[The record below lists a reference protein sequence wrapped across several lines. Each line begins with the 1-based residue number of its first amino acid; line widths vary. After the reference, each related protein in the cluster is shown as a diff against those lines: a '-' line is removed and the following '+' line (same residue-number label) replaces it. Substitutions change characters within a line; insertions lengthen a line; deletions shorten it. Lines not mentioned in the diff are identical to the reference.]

1 MKLPSDAEEAKI
13 SDASEPKENGNGNGK
28 SDDAPR
34 SRTRVLAVAALGVVY
49 GDIGTSPIYSMR
61 EAFFGDHKVPYDTT
75 NVYGILSL
83 ILWSLII
90 LISGKYLSFV
100 MRGDNKGEGGIPA
113 LLALLNPW
121 KAKGGSTRNI
131 LLLLGLF
138 GAAMLY
144 AGCTITP
151 ALSVLSAV
159 EGLQVATPAFEP
171 YVIPITIAILIGLF
185 MIQSRGT
192 AGIGKLFGP
201 VIVLW
206 FLVIAGM
213 GISGI
218 VQAPQILLAVN
229 PWYAIAF
236 FIHNGFAGFLVLSAV
251 FLAMTGGEAMYA
263 DMGHFGLRPIRLAWF
278 CVVLPAVVL
287 NYFGQ
292 GALLLS
298 APGHVHQPFFDLAP
312 SWFIYPLVVIT
323 TVATVIASQAVISG
337 VFSMT
342 RQFVQLRQ
350 LPRTQVIQTSHEE
363 YGQIYIASVNWMLM
377 LACLGLVI
385 GFKTSGALAAA
396 YGISVAGTML
406 ITTVLAFFV
415 AKRFGWNL
423 WLLCSMCS
431 LFFICDA
438 AFFSANLFQVVN
450 GGWYPVVLAI
460 IIFTVMTTWSRGR
473 LLLHRHLGKE
483 TESLEDFVSRIKA
496 DPPHLISGT
505 GVFTTAGDAAP
516 PRLLR
521 HLDRHKVLNE
531 QLILLTV
538 TTIDAPRVPAAD
550 RLEVFGIAPGIYR
563 ITVSYGFMQDPNVP
577 VALKLCN
584 KLGLSVDLDHV
595 TYYVGRET
603 LIPSKDV
610 PGGMWLWR
618 ERLFAFLSRNA
629 MPATAF
635 YGLPADDVVELGFHV
650 EI

>member
-1 MKLPSDAEEAKI
+1 MKLPKDEAEATKR
-13 SDASEPKENGNGNGK
+13 DASDQ
-28 SDDAPR
+28 DDNANNQSGDEPR
-34 SRTRVLAVAALGVVY
+34 SRTPGLALAALGVVY
-49 GDIGTSPIYSMR
+49 GDIGTSPIYALR
-61 EAFFGDHKVPYDTT
+61 ESFSGNHRVAYDVV
-75 NVYGILSL
+75 NIYGILSL
-83 ILWSLII
+83 IIWSLII
-90 LISGKYLSFV
+90 LITGKYLMFV

-171 YVIPITIAILIGLF
+171 YVVPITVFILIGLF

-192 AGIGKLFGP
+192 EGIGKLFGP
-201 VIVLW
+201 VIVVW
-206 FLVIAGM
+206 FLVIAAL
-213 GISGI
+213 GINGI
-218 VQAPQILLAVN
+218 VQAPQILLAIN
-229 PWYAIAF
+229 PWYAVAF

-251 FLAMTGGEAMYA
+251 FLAITGGEAMYA
-263 DMGHFGLRPIRLAWF
+263 DMGHFGIRPVRLAWF
-278 CVVLPAVVL
+278 CVVLPAVLL

-292 GALLLS
+292 GALILA

-312 SWFIYPLVVIT
+312 GWAIYPLVVIT
-323 TVATVIASQAVISG
+323 TVATVVASQAVISG

-350 LPRTQVIQTSHEE
+350 LPLTQVVQTSHEE

-385 GFKTSGALAAA
+385 GFKSSGALAAA
-396 YGISVAGTML
+396 YGISVAATML

-423 WLLCSMCS
+423 WLLSIMCT
-431 LFFICDA
+431 LFFILDS
-438 AFFSANLFQVVN
+438 AFFGANLFQVVN
-450 GGWYPVVLAI
+450 GGWYPIIVAI
-460 IIFTVMTTWSRGR
+460 LIFTVMTTWSRGR
-473 LLLHRHLGKE
+473 RLLLRHLSEG
-483 TESLEDFVSRIKA
+483 TESLENFVARIKA
-496 DPPHLISGT
+496 DPPYRIPGT
-505 GVFTTAGDAAP
+505 GVFTTAGDSAP

-521 HLDRHKVLNE
+521 HLDRNKVLNE
-531 QLILLTV
+531 QLVLLTV
-538 TTIDAPRVPAAD
+538 ATADAPRVSAAE
-550 RLEVFGIAPGIYR
+550 RLELYGVAPGIYR
-563 ITVSYGFMQDPNVP
+563 ITVRYGFMQEPNVP

-584 KLGLSVDLDHV
+584 KLGLEIDLDNI

-610 PGGMWLWR
+610 ASGMWLWR

-629 MPATAF
+629 MRATAF
-635 YGLPADDVVELGFHV
+635 YRLPAEDVVELGFYV